1 MNIQAS
7 ASSSRTRHRKHKKFK
22 FKYELYHHLF
32 ETQEEFLEK
41 AKKIP
46 AEVGLPSEL
55 RGQIGLT
62 GTISENHGLLRREI
76 IDAIA
81 VGARKV
87 TNNATLD
94 KEVRRLVKDWYG
106 DEYDAV
112 ATNTCEALL
121 NVSFDTLASP
131 PIAGRGQPYTARYI
145 APYEKHLHHQGAYG
159 RPFPPKY
166 KDYAADRGLAAGE
179 FGQIGKRLTNLEA
192 VLVPLEGA
200 KYDCHGIKYH
210 PCTLLS
216 GVDAEKS
223 ADRIAQVAREQ
234 VASLAAITSLGYTHP
249 GYGYGQKDEKG
260 VPILQKRLAEIA
272 QSHNV
277 PYILDNA
284 VGVPFI
290 CTDPRD
296 IGCDVMLFSMDKASG
311 GPTCGLAIGK
321 EATIVPMARAMG
333 IHSHRNGSPAAHGKA
348 SHVAMDPGKEA
359 LTGLIALLRLLQ
371 TEGDKYRKQ
380 IDIWH
385 EIVEDEFSR
394 MDSGLRK
401 GLSFDKDY
409 NGLCS
414 EVDYEKTWSADRFG
428 IPIFSV
434 EDLYSGTALTMAG
447 MRAMGIAPCI
457 MYDGTLKMSP
467 GLGTTDE
474 HGELIVERVRPM
486 IRCMVRML
494 EVLCQHSGVMD

>member
-1 MNIQAS
+1 
-7 ASSSRTRHRKHKKFK
+7 
-22 FKYELYHHLF
+22 
-32 ETQEEFLEK
+32 
-41 AKKIP
+41 
-46 AEVGLPSEL
+46 
-55 RGQIGLT
+55 
-62 GTISENHGLLRREI
+62 
-76 IDAIA
+76 
-81 VGARKV
+81 
-87 TNNATLD
+87 
-94 KEVRRLVKDWYG
+94 
-106 DEYDAV
+106 
-112 ATNTCEALL
+112 
-121 NVSFDTLASP
+121 
-131 PIAGRGQPYTARYI
+131 
-145 APYEKHLHHQGAYG
+145 
-159 RPFPPKY
+159 
-166 KDYAADRGLAAGE
+166 
-179 FGQIGKRLTNLEA
+179 
-192 VLVPLEGA
+192 
-200 KYDCHGIKYH
+200 
-210 PCTLLS
+210 
-216 GVDAEKS
+216 
-223 ADRIAQVAREQ
+223 
-234 VASLAAITSLGYTHP
+234 
-249 GYGYGQKDEKG
+249 
-260 VPILQKRLAEIA
+260 
-272 QSHNV
+272 
-277 PYILDNA
+277 
-284 VGVPFI
+284 
-290 CTDPRD
+290 
-296 IGCDVMLFSMDKASG
+296 
-311 GPTCGLAIGK
+311 
-321 EATIVPMARAMG
+321 
-333 IHSHRNGSPAAHGKA
+333 
-348 SHVAMDPGKEA
+348 MDPGKEA